1 MNINEV
7 LRYKM
12 TQEFSSEAHLLAGK
26 LVPFMA
32 IHPLGDSRANR
43 HHTPYP
49 QPGAAQPTQDR
60 DHTSHAQSTRV
71 PFGSPPRKGQE
82 PLTITMI
89 GAGDN
94 HHLRSMILAAPSRLG
109 GGNHQE

>member
-43 HHTPYP
+43 HHTPNT
-49 QPGAAQPTQDR
+49 QSGAAQPTQDG
-60 DHTSHAQSTRV
+60 DPQATSNPLELPFMISHGKGTRTPHNVDYQSRQQLPIAAQRST
-71 PFGSPPRKGQE
+71 
-82 PLTITMI
+82 
-89 GAGDN
+89 N
-94 HHLRSMILAAPSRLG
+94 HRAI
-109 GGNHQE
+109 

>member
-1 MNINEV
+1 
-7 LRYKM
+7 M

-49 QPGAAQPTQDR
+49 QPGAAQPTQDG

-71 PFGSPPRKGQE
+71 AFGAPLGKAQE
-82 PLTITMI
+82 PLTI
-89 GAGDN
+89 
-94 HHLRSMILAAPSRLG
+94 HRSEPETNTTLHSTILAAPGHLG
-109 GGNHQE
+109 VDKHQE